1 MKNKSFI
8 IYIILS
14 IILFG
19 NYSFGDEFKFEAS
32 EIEVKDEGNIV
43 NSSGGVKIISND
55 NLEIVA
61 DQSIYNKKKSILK
74 LEGNVLIK
82 DIKNNIEIF
91 TNKIN
96 YLKKNELIIAEEKVR
111 FEIKGKYTVDSENLI
126 FDRNLLEISS
136 SNKTTLKDSFENVF
150 ISDEFLFRINED
162 ILNSKNLN
170 LKDNEN
176 NSLFLKEAIVD
187 LNKNEIIGKNIN
199 IDFDNSLF
207 SNNENEPRLKGN
219 SIVANKNETA
229 VYKGVFTTCKRDK
242 KNCPPWKIYA
252 DKVTHKKNKKLIEY
266 KNAWL
271 AIYNKPILYVPYFFH
286 PDPTVKRQS
295 GFLFPTIFNSSNY
308 GSSIQIPYYNVI
320 SENKDLTI
328 SPRIFFDNSAII
340 QTEYRQVNKSSSG
353 IVDFSL
359 NKDSSNTRAHLFS
372 NFAGK
377 LKNTSNIEV
386 NFQQV
391 NGDNYLKMHDMKS
404 PLINSKTTLNNFVR
418 IQDFNDDYQ
427 YEVSFETFE
436 DLSKS
441 KSDRFEYI
449 YPNYRFSKN
458 IENSYSSNGN
468 LNFES
473 YGYQKQYNTNVYDGV
488 LINDINF
495 DSNSSYSKKGLENN
509 YQLLFRNVNSKA
521 SNSENYNE
529 DPSSKVLSLLQFNTK
544 FPLYKKTSKSENY
557 LTPIASIKLSP
568 NNTKNISSLDRA
580 VNYNSI
586 FSIDRFGEHDLVEGG
601 GSLTLGLEYSNKNKN
616 NKDIINLSLANVFRP
631 SKNEDLPINN
641 SIGEKRSD
649 IIGKLNFVP
658 SDSFNFDYEFSL
670 DNNLKGSNLNLIRT
684 NLSVNNFIT
693 TFEYLEEDNSMGTKS
708 YVSNKTTLN
717 LNNNNSISFK
727 TNKDLDKNITEYYNL
742 IYEYKNDCLVAGV
755 EYNKS
760 NYTDGD
766 LKPEETL
773 FFKIKIIPF
782 GELNTPS
789 VKQ

>member
-207 SNNENEPRLKGN
+207 SNNKNEPRLKGN

-658 SDSFNFDYEFSL
+658 SDSFNLDYEFSL
-670 DNNLKGSNLNLIRT
+670 DNNLKDSNLNLIRT

-760 NYTDGD
+760 NYADGD
-766 LKPEETL
+766 LKPEENL

>member
-187 LNKNEIIGKNIN
+187 LNKNEIIGKDID

-658 SDSFNFDYEFSL
+658 SDSFNLDYEFSL

-766 LKPEETL
+766 LKPEENL

>member
-418 IQDFNDDYQ
+418 IQDFNDDFQ

-509 YQLLFRNVNSKA
+509 YQLLFRNVNSKS

-529 DPSSKVLSLLQFNTK
+529 DPSSKILSLLQFNTK

-658 SDSFNFDYEFSL
+658 SDSFNLDYEFSL
-670 DNNLKGSNLNLIRT
+670 DNNLKDSNLNLIRT

-742 IYEYKNDCLVAGV
+742 IYEYKNDCLIAGV

-760 NYTDGD
+760 NYSDGD
-766 LKPEETL
+766 LKPDENI

-789 VKQ
+789 INK

>member
-61 DQSIYNKKKSILK
+61 NQSIYNKKKSILK

-187 LNKNEIIGKNIN
+187 LNKNEIIGKDID

-418 IQDFNDDYQ
+418 IQDFNNDYQ

-658 SDSFNFDYEFSL
+658 SDSFNLDYDFSL

-766 LKPEETL
+766 LKPEENL

>member
-1 MKNKSFI
+1 MKNNSFL
-8 IYIILS
+8 IYIILL

-32 EIEVKDEGNIV
+32 EIEVKDKGTIV

-74 LEGNVLIK
+74 LEGNILIK
-82 DIKNNIEIF
+82 DIKNDLKIF
-91 TNKIN
+91 KNKIK
-96 YLKKNELIIAEEKVR
+96 YFKNRELIIAEEKAR
-111 FEIKGKYTVDSENLI
+111 FEIKGKYTVDSENI
-126 FDRNLLEISS
+126 VFDRNLLEISS
-136 SNKTTLKDSFENVF
+136 SNKTTLKDIFENVF

-162 ILNSKNLN
+162 ILSSKNLN
-170 LKDNEN
+170 LKDSEN

-187 LNKNEIIGKNIN
+187 LNKNEIIGKNIH

-207 SNNENEPRLKGN
+207 SNSENEPRLKGN
-219 SIVANKNETA
+219 SIVTNENETA
-229 VYKGVFTTCKRDK
+229 VYKGVFTTCKRNK

-295 GFLFPTIFNSSNY
+295 GFLIPTIFNSSNY

-359 NKDSSNTRAHLFS
+359 NKDNNNTRAHLFS

-377 LKNTSNIEV
+377 LKNTSDIEI
-386 NFQQV
+386 NFEQV
-391 NGDNYLKMHDMKS
+391 NGDNYLKMYDIKS
-404 PLINSKTTLNNFVR
+404 PLINSKTTLNNFVK
-418 IQDFNDDYQ
+418 IQDFNEDYQ
-427 YEVSFETFE
+427 YEVTFETFE

-449 YPNYRFSKN
+449 YPNYKYSKN

-495 DSNSSYSKKGLENN
+495 DSNPSYSKKGLENN

-529 DPSSKVLSLLQFNTK
+529 NPSSKVLSLLQFNTK
-544 FPLYKKTSKSENY
+544 LPLYKKTSKSENY

-568 NNTKNISSLDRA
+568 NNTKNIRSLDRA

-601 GSLTLGLEYSNKNKN
+601 GSLSLGLEYSKRNK

-631 SKNEDLPINN
+631 SKNKNLPLNN

-649 IIGKLNFVP
+649 IIGRLNLIP
-658 SDSFNFDYEFSL
+658 SDSFNLDYEFSL

-693 TFEYLEEDNSMGTKS
+693 TFEYLEEDNLMGTKS
-708 YVSNKTTLN
+708 YVSNKTTFN
-717 LNNNNSISFK
+717 LDINNSISFQ

-760 NYTDGD
+760 NYVDGD
-766 LKPEETL
+766 LKPEENL
-773 FFKIKIIPF
+773 FFKITIIPF